1 MATALQH
8 NRRPGL
14 QTGGRPPTG
23 SPALSLSETDAARIE
38 AEACQPPRDVGIPVT
53 QWSAALLG
61 THVREQGIE
70 VSDRSVSRILH
81 DADLQPHRQKMWL
94 ISHDEEFRAKR
105 DDVLHLYY
113 EAPPDEHIIC
123 LDEKT
128 GMQAL
133 ERKYPDIAMSPG
145 QPCRREF
152 EYVRHGTLCLMGAY
166 DVRAH
171 KLFGFVS
178 EDHNSDTFVDL
189 LDLADV
195 CYPVGRGHFVCDNL
209 SAHDTDDVLD
219 WLEDHPRWT
228 MHFTPKHASWL
239 NQIECAFSFIGRHV
253 LARGSFASLEELR
266 SRVHEYMVWFNQQPA
281 PPFQW
286 SYRPKSWNRSRRSD
300 GRTSG
305 ERH

>member
-1 MATALQH
+1 
-8 NRRPGL
+8 
-14 QTGGRPPTG
+14 
-23 SPALSLSETDAARIE
+23 
-38 AEACQPPRDVGIPVT
+38 
-53 QWSAALLG
+53 
-61 THVREQGIE
+61 
-70 VSDRSVSRILH
+70 
-81 DADLQPHRQKMWL
+81 MWL

-133 ERKYPDIAMSPG
+133 ERKYPDIAMRPG

-189 LDLADV
+189 LDLADA
-195 CYPVGRGHFVCDNL
+195 CYPVGLGHFVCDNL